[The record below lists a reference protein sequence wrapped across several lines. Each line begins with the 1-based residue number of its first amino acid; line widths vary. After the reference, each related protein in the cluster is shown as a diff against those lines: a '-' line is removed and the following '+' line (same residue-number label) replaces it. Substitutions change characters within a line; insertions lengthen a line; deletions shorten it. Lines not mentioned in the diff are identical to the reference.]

1 MRGKK
6 LRKGSEDKETKGLKD
21 SLEKVPSSEIEIS
34 DRKSKSKTSFYI
46 TRLTQTLLKT
56 FSETYGL
63 SQGDMITW
71 TPWMVASLA
80 QRSLERRKRSIA
92 TLRTLNQQIQSSVE
106 AMKSV
111 APHLSGLLDY
121 PANMIYQLVDLEEKA
136 VEDKVIS
143 GLGVKKDGGNNNLDF
158 PLYMIFIGD
167 PPFESEPAYQRD
179 LEELMGGNVVDL
191 LNALKN
197 LREKEAGNEHKDDEP
212 RTDSD

>member
-6 LRKGSEDKETKGLKD
+6 LRKGSEDKETKGSRD
-21 SLEKVPSSEIEIS
+21 SLEEVLSSKIEIS

-56 FSETYGL
+56 FSDTYGL

-92 TLRTLNQQIQSSVE
+92 TLRTLEQQIQSSIS
-106 AMKSV
+106 AMESV
-111 APHLSGLLDY
+111 APHLSDLLDHLSR
-121 PANMIYQLVDLEEKA
+121 MISQLVDAEENA
-136 VEDKVIS
+136 VEKKVIS
-143 GLGVKKDGGNNNLDF
+143 GLGIKEFDEGLF
-158 PLYMIFIGD
+158 SILRE
-167 PPFESEPAYQRD
+167 PFESEPAYQRD
-179 LEELMGGNVVDL
+179 LEELMGGDVVDL

-197 LREKEAGNEHKDDEP
+197 LPKKEAGNEHKDDGP
-212 RTDSD
+212 RTDAD